1 MIEDESNFQQSN
13 YYPVNNEQVS
23 DVFLKAMIE
32 VEETLHRFKME
43 TLRREILFVDANKRV
58 KKWMP
63 ISPGIKPVCNDL
75 GISEIMGM
83 VRGRVT
89 VIGRLTKKTDE
100 EIMKDMFQ
108 FHRTLIETFSLRA
121 DDWELDEELIKPI
134 MEACISLVE
143 DVIFSSRGGFTAMNI
158 RSSYSRHEN
167 ANISPEEKERKIL
180 GVKI

>member
-1 MIEDESNFQQSN
+1 MQEEENYQAAN
-13 YYPVNNEQVS
+13 YYPVGNEQPS

-43 TLRREILFVDANKRV
+43 TLRRESLVVDLKAKT

-63 ISPGIKPVCNDL
+63 IAKGITPVCNDL

-108 FHRTLIETFSLRA
+108 FHRTLIETFCLRA
-121 DDWELDEELIKPI
+121 DDWDLDEELIKPI
-134 MEACISLVE
+134 MESCISLVE
-143 DVIFSSRGGFTAMNI
+143 DVIFSARGGFTAMNI

-167 ANISPEEKERKIL
+167 ASISPDEKDRKIL
-180 GVKI
+180 GVKV